1 MRYPKILLAIALC
14 FTFLHGTYS
23 QVSIEKIVFTKAK
36 GGTVATSVFLTLK
49 IMGTEQT
56 RLAISSGDN
65 ATVETPLQDFDYN
78 VVTGLVAEQVG
89 KWYSDFSGDAIDVIF
104 DINALVKIKEL
115 VNEGLVTRGAFS
127 TGPKTPQ
134 ESIFKFHDS
143 ISFYAVTRLS
153 KEDIKK
159 QKNTA
164 IDHLQVEAFA
174 HNISATLEWFK
185 LVESNKILVPDKV
198 VVIVNEMK
206 NLRNENTQISNSVKI
221 AEDDKL
227 AKSFSLDKIKLLQ
240 PGDTASIR
248 KLRETI
254 NKQDSVSNVG
264 KKLMQLN
271 DTRLDQ
277 LNTQVTEMIAV
288 PPVLDSFVMRR
299 YKNKEYGRI
308 YIDSLEVIIRDGFIK
323 YQKII
328 LNDSLLIFKNEGTV
342 KKSIKELGLKKE
354 QFYNIDIDLRNVI
367 FNSYNLQKVLFLTT
381 KGRFAGDSASYS
393 FCLPDLITYSPPNDP
408 SLIDNFVPV
417 SSRLIFSPGK
427 KTLFL
432 PETDINRII
441 TLNIFSDVVGINED
455 KPNGLLQTEAKFFG
469 NLSRNYIPRHMTK
482 GSYSILSYFEANFLL
497 SKLENKSKYLELL
510 PQVSAGDT
518 TYYIHTFNLL
528 QYQNMLMGVKLNLFK
543 YADATHEGHLNIGV
557 GMLRTGVRDSLKQSL
572 TGEEITIIPHNFNIY
587 SLKYYMEILYRL
599 KAISRVGI
607 DVTVNFI
614 GVNLLDR
621 KIKQS
626 SGIYDPFDSRNN
638 TFESKKGLKAM
649 MFNPQL
655 QVYYFASSDESQR
668 IYGRLGFNVDMANKG
683 NNFPTIQ
690 IGYAAD
696 INKFLQFK

>member
-1 MRYPKILLAIALC
+1 MRYPQILLVIALC
-14 FTFLHGTYS
+14 FTFLHSTYA
-23 QVSIEKIVFTKAK
+23 QISIEKIVFTKAK
-36 GGTVATSVFLTLK
+36 GTTVATSVFITLK
-49 IMGTEQT
+49 IIGTEQT

-65 ATVETPLQDFDYN
+65 AAVEVPLQDLDYD
-78 VVTGLVAEQVG
+78 VVTGLVTEQVG
-89 KWYSDFSGDAIDVIF
+89 KWYSDYSGDAIDSIF
-104 DINALVKIKEL
+104 DINALVKMKEL
-115 VNEGLVTRGAFS
+115 VNEGLVTRGAFN
-127 TGPKTPQ
+127 TGPKTVQ

-143 ISFYAVTRLS
+143 LSFYITTRLS
-153 KEDIKK
+153 SEEIKK
-159 QKNTA
+159 GTETGHIQVQPFVNNVA
-164 IDHLQVEAFA
+164 AALDWFRFID
-174 HNISATLEWFK
+174 
-185 LVESNKILVPDKV
+185 SNKIVVPDNV
-198 VVIVNEMK
+198 TIIANEMK
-206 NLRNENTQISNSVKI
+206 DLQDENKRINNSVI
-221 AEDDKL
+221 AAEDDKQ
-227 AKSFSLDKIKLLQ
+227 AKSFSLDRIKLLH
-240 PGDTASIR
+240 PEDTSSIR
-248 KLRETI
+248 KFMETI

-271 DTRLDQ
+271 DTRLSQ
-277 LNTQVTEMIAV
+277 LNTRLTKIIAV
-288 PPVLDSFVMRR
+288 PPVLDSFVTKK

-328 LNDSLLIFKNEGTV
+328 LNDSLLIFKDEGIV
-342 KKSIKELGLKKE
+342 KTSIKQLGLKKE
-354 QFYNIDIDLRNVI
+354 QFENIGIDLRNII

-381 KGRFAGDSASYS
+381 NAHFSGDKALYC
-393 FCLPDLITYSPPNDP
+393 FYLPDLITYSPPNDP
-408 SLIDNFVPV
+408 SLIENFVPV

-441 TLNIFSDVVGINED
+441 TMNIFSDVVGINED
-455 KPNGLLQTEAKFFG
+455 KPNGLLQMEAKFFG
-469 NLSRNYIPRHMTK
+469 NLSRNYTPRHMTK
-482 GSYSILSYFEANFLL
+482 GSYSPVSYFEANFLL
-497 SKLENKSKYLELL
+497 SKLENKGKYLELL
-510 PQVSAGDT
+510 PRVNSGDT

-528 QYQNMLMGVKLNLFK
+528 QYQNMSMGVKLNLFK

-557 GMLRTGVRDSLKQSL
+557 GTIRTGVRDSLKQSL
-572 TGEEITIIPHNFNIY
+572 AGEATTIIPHNFNIY
-587 SLKYYMEILYRL
+587 SLKYYVEILYKL

-614 GVNLLDR
+614 GVDLLD
-621 KIKQS
+621 KKVKQS
-626 SGIYDPFDSRNN
+626 SGVYDPFDSRNN

-690 IGYAAD
+690 IGYAWD